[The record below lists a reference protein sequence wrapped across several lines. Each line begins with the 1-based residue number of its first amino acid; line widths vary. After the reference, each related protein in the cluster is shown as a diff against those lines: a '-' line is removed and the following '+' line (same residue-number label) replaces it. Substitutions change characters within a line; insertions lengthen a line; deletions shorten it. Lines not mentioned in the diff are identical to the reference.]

1 MLPRR
6 AITFS
11 PCADERTIEALQL
24 RDIRHR
30 AERHQIQQ
38 IEQGRLCPVL
48 EIAAPAQFA
57 RTSAALRRNA
67 TPTRREMPMRRRLVA
82 FVEPVGVDQRIGGG
96 EGARAFV
103 VIDHDHIHTG
113 AFRHFQRLERLR
125 AAIDRDDQA
134 RSGFGELHQRRAG
147 RAIALH
153 QPVRDIIA
161 RLQPQLA
168 QQADQQ
174 RRAGRAIDIIIAIN
188 GDRLA
193 RLHRVGK
200 AGSRPVHVAEDRRV
214 RHEVGAASVRD
225 AFPLPRAR
233 TPRARSS
240 CVTRSSGKMPSSLS
254 PPTKPP
260 RQHHVWPVIERG
272 MRARGSMDMM

>member
-1 MLPRR
+1 
-6 AITFS
+6 
-11 PCADERTIEALQL
+11 
-24 RDIRHR
+24 
-30 AERHQIQQ
+30 
-38 IEQGRLCPVL
+38 
-48 EIAAPAQFA
+48 
-57 RTSAALRRNA
+57 
-67 TPTRREMPMRRRLVA
+67 MRRRLVA

-214 RHEVGAASVRD
+214 RHEVAQRRCAMRFHFLARAPRGRGAAASRD
-225 AFPLPRAR
+225 RPARCHHHCRRRQSRRAS
-233 TPRARSS
+233 TM
-240 CVTRSSGKMPSSLS
+240 SG
-254 PPTKPP
+254 
-260 RQHHVWPVIERG
+260 R
-272 MRARGSMDMM
+272 